1 MDNHLSGHPL
11 QYKIAAPVLFH
22 AENGYPTVSS
32 EHCADVT
39 NNLQLSNGEKSG
51 DDNCTLP
58 HLSLQRNVLG
68 EGHPPMKQTICKGPQ
83 DLAACIKQE
92 NNLMQ
97 CAHTRREAPNTL
109 CFQRT
114 RKPSHD
120 QDASFEQNPY
130 LSPQSKLR
138 AQQRSLLPQLSS
150 CISGSNT
157 DLDDF
162 SSAIPPINSL
172 SPYLGSGISEVPSFP
187 SLLSPHSS
195 THHLSRKRALSSSPH
210 SDLLSDLYRSSPTAA
225 MFPMPPNGQVE
236 PIPGAP
242 GHYRLQKQKTSIEQ
256 NQNLDGSMDTTIT
269 NKITFT
275 EHRRRSLLRYSYPG
289 NEQPSN
295 LAVHQVS
302 AAQPIEYYDH
312 LSPRSNCSMTSHST
326 STHSNQPRDDMEPY
340 VCLWEGCNQMCDEQE
355 DLVQHIESRHVE
367 KGKSEDF
374 TCMWKACI
382 RKKKPFNARYKLL
395 IHMRIH
401 SGEKPNKCTVSP
413 SYMHACTSKAP
424 LIVCVL

>member
-11 QYKIAAPVLFH
+11 QHKIAAPVLFH
-22 AENGYPTVSS
+22 AENVYPTVS
-32 EHCADVT
+32 EQCDAT
-39 NNLQLSNGEKSG
+39 NNLQLSNGVKSAE
-51 DDNCTLP
+51 DNCMLP
-58 HLSLQRNVLG
+58 HLSLQRSVLG
-68 EGHPPMKQTICKGPQ
+68 EGQPPTKQTIGNCKGPQ

-92 NNLMQ
+92 NNLTQ
-97 CAHTRREAPNTL
+97 CAHARREAPNTL
-109 CFQRT
+109 FIHRP
-114 RKPSHD
+114 RKPGQDS
-120 QDASFEQNPY
+120 DASFEQNPF

-150 CISGSNT
+150 CIFGSSNT

-162 SSAIPPINSL
+162 

-225 MFPMPPNGQVE
+225 VFPMPPNGPQVE
-236 PIPGAP
+236 PIPGAA

-269 NKITFT
+269 KKITFT
-275 EHRRRSLLRYSYPG
+275 EHRQRSLLRYSYPG

-295 LAVHQVS
+295 LAVHQVA

-340 VCLWEGCNQMCDEQE
+340 VCLWEDCNQMCDEQE

-413 SYMHACTSKAP
+413 LCTYQCQSP
-424 LIVCVL
+424 LPPLRGIVGA